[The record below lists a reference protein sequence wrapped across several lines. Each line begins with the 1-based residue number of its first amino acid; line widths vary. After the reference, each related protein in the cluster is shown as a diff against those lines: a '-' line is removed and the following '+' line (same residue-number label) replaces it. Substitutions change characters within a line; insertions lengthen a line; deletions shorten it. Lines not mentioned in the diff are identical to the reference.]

1 MTRFALISAL
11 LLLTAFSC
19 AAASSRA
26 LREAAQQ
33 ADAGDFLKAES
44 TLGVAI
50 KKERSEAQR
59 RVLDFERERL
69 VRIRKDYRLNKP
81 ELFSELTNAVRDL
94 TKAEFEQW
102 LKEGRFDSRGID
114 GELRFVDT
122 SVSNLFF
129 RHPALNARR
138 IKPRATEAKEQAF
151 LENALAIRAAARRE
165 GKPYVLPKRFRVTMT
180 VMVKSNAVAPGETIR
195 AWLPVPRRY
204 PFQDQFEWLGSAP
217 PMLNL
222 SAPASAIRAAYFE
235 QVALTDAPTT
245 FRMDYAYTAH
255 GVWFDP
261 QPGRVGAADFK
272 KNPEL
277 KQFTAEAPHVVFT
290 ERIRKLSQELAGT
303 ETNAML
309 KARRCY
315 DWISENIRYSFAREY
330 STLGNISDYC
340 LTNRYGDCGQEAL
353 LFITL
358 CRLNG
363 IPARWQSGWN
373 IFPDAENIHDWC
385 EIYLAPYG
393 WMPVDPYMGI
403 YAMQYTTS
411 LTTDQREALRSFYF
425 GGLTQ
430 YRMTAN
436 SDHNQTL
443 EPAKT
448 SHRSDDVDFQRG
460 ELEAGGKNLYF
471 DQFNY
476 SLSRE
481 EISPEP

>member
-1 MTRFALISAL
+1 MSRFALISAL
-11 LLLTAFSC
+11 LFLTAFSC

-26 LREAAQQ
+26 LRDAAQQ
-33 ADAGDFLKAES
+33 AEAGDFAKAAI
-44 TLGVAI
+44 TLTEAL
-50 KKERSEAQR
+50 KKERSEVQR
-59 RVLDFERERL
+59 KVLDFERERL
-69 VRIRKDYRLNKP
+69 MRIRKDYKLTKP
-81 ELFSELTNAVRDL
+81 ELFSALTNAVRDL
-94 TKAEFEQW
+94 TETEFEQW
-102 LKEGRFDSRGID
+102 LREGRFDSRVID
-114 GELRFVDT
+114 GVRRFVGT

-138 IKPRATEAKEQAF
+138 TKARSLEKTDPAY
-151 LENALAIRAAARRE
+151 LENALAIQSAARRE

-180 VMVKSNAVAPGETIR
+180 VTVKSNAVAPGETIR

-222 SAPASAIRAAYFE
+222 SAPTSSIRSAYFE
-235 QVALTDAPTT
+235 QVALTNAPTA
-245 FRMDYAYTAH
+245 FRVDYAYTAH

-261 QPGRVGAADFK
+261 QPDRVTAADLK
-272 KNPEL
+272 DPEL
-277 KQFTAEAPHVVFT
+277 KRFIAEGPHVVFT
-290 ERIRKLSQELAGT
+290 GRMRALSSELTGA
-303 ETNAML
+303 ETNAIL
-309 KARRCY
+309 KARRLY

-330 STLGNISDYC
+330 STLGNLGDYC

-373 IFPDAENIHDWC
+373 LFPGEENIHDWC

-403 YAMQYTTS
+403 HAMQYAVG
-411 LTTDQREALRSFYF
+411 LTTDQKEALRSFYF

-430 YRMTAN
+430 YRMIAN

-443 EPAKT
+443 EPAKAA
-448 SHRSDDVDFQRG
+448 HRSDDVDFQRG
-460 ELEAGGKNLYF
+460 ELEAGGRNLYF

-476 SLSRE
+476 RLSRE
-481 EISPEP
+481 EVSPEP

>member
-1 MTRFALISAL
+1 MTRIALIPVVL
-11 LLLTAFSC
+11 LLAAFSC
-19 AAASSRA
+19 AAASSRV
-26 LREAAQQ
+26 LSEAARL
-33 ADAGDFLKAES
+33 ADAGDFAKAE
-44 TLGVAI
+44 TVLTTAM
-50 KKERSEAQR
+50 KEERSEAQR
-59 RVLDFERERL
+59 KALDFERERL
-69 VRIRKDYRLNKP
+69 SRIRKDYKLTQAG
-81 ELFSELTNAVRDL
+81 LFSALTNAMHNL
-94 TKAEFEQW
+94 TAVEFDQW
-102 LKEGRFDSRGID
+102 VKEGRFDSRMID
-114 GELRFVDT
+114 GELRFVET

-129 RHPALNARR
+129 RHPALNSRR
-138 IKPRATEAKEQAF
+138 VKPRSPEAVDLAF
-151 LENALAIRAAARRE
+151 LENALAIQSAARRE
-165 GKPYVLPKRFRVTMT
+165 GKPYVLPKRFRASMT
-180 VMVKSNAVAPGETIR
+180 VTVKSNAVAPGETIR

-222 SAPASAIRAAYFE
+222 CAPTSAIRSAYFE
-235 QVALTDAPTT
+235 QVARTNAPTV

-261 QPGRVGAADFK
+261 QPGRVVAADLK

-290 ERIRKLSQELAGT
+290 EKIRKLSRELAGG
-303 ETNAML
+303 ETNALL

-363 IPARWQSGWN
+363 IPARWQSGWSL
-373 IFPDAENIHDWC
+373 FPDAETIHDWC

-403 YAMQYTTS
+403 YAMQYATT
-411 LTTDQREALRSFYF
+411 LTTDQKEALRSFYF

-430 YRMTAN
+430 YRMIAN
-436 SDHNQTL
+436 SDHNQVL
-443 EPAKT
+443 DPVK
-448 SHRSDDVDFQRG
+448 SSLRSDDVDFQRG

-481 EISPEP
+481 EMLPEP